1 MLRDRSWKLKY
12 TPEDGDLVERF
23 YVPAL
28 EDAERY
34 DRITGYFTAG
44 ALALAARGI
53 EGLVR
58 NDGRMRLI
66 VGCTLAQP
74 EIDAVEQGA
83 RLREQVEAR
92 LAALPLAPP
101 DAAAEDAL
109 ELLAWMVASGRLE
122 MKVAVPCGP
131 DRAPVFDEA
140 VFHEKTGIVEDRT
153 GDRVAW
159 TGSLNE
165 TVAGWQRNWESIGVY
180 TSWGPEPGRVEA
192 EEAGFARL
200 WADRARRAV
209 VIDAPEAARRDLLR
223 FLPDDAPRR
232 LGGARPPPDRADPPP
247 APAPPPADRR
257 ALVWGF
263 IAQAPRMEPGGS
275 RVGEAT
281 AAVTPWPHQV
291 RAFERLYAA
300 WPPRLLIA
308 DEVGLGKTVQAGMLL
323 RQAWL
328 SGRAK
333 RVLILAPKAVLG
345 QWQVELREKF
355 NLNWPIYDGRRLTW
369 RRSPALAGG
378 DERAAGRD
386 EWHREPAVIVSSQLM
401 RRADRAAEL
410 LEEAE
415 PWDVVVLDE
424 AHHARR
430 RGAGTGREG
439 GPNALLALM
448 RRLEERACGLV
459 LLTATPMQV
468 HPVELWDLLDLLG
481 LPPEWTEEAFLR
493 FFEDLASSNPSA
505 AAFARMA
512 RLFQAAE
519 RVWGPA
525 GGEAEDGL
533 AGLSRLRSR
542 KVMRALR
549 DRASIPLRQ
558 LETAE
563 RRAALDVLRAGTPV
577 RHLVS
582 RHTRDLL
589 RRYFRAGMLGTP
601 VAERRVEDRFIPMT
615 AAEGALYAA
624 VEDHISAT
632 CARAGAAERAAVGF
646 VMTVYRRR
654 LASSFRALRA
664 TLERRLASLE
674 GASAPPDGLDEDAPD
689 DETADIPD
697 AEEVA
702 AMERRALEVEER
714 AGIEDLLRRVR
725 ALPADGKL
733 ARLTETLAGLRCD
746 GYAQAMVFT
755 QYADTMDFLRGALG
769 GARLMCFSGRGGEVP
784 APGGGVADHRPR
796 RGPAAVPGRRGG
808 RPALHRRRRRR
819 AELPVLRRL
828 GQLRHAVEPDAGRTA
843 DRAHRPAGP
852 GAPGDPHRQ
861 PALRRHGGDRR
872 LPRAAPTD
880 RAVRERGRRAATD
893 PLATAE
899 HPVRGGAGRRRGGAG
914 GGGRGGREAGA
925 GGRGGRLRHRRGHGR
940 RPGLA
945 GPGAGAGR
953 ARRPRPGDRRA
964 RPDAARLGRPAAG
977 APRIRPDRPRHGGAG
992 AGDHRPGVLRG
1003 ERGQRRAVV
1012 AGQPAVRAAGVPGP
1026 GGRAAASRRAQGAP
1040 GTVTSRRGTPLPT
1053 SPLEGGRSATGRT
1066 RERPRRRTGRRVA
1079 AVFSPPPFRGEVGRG
1094 VPRAGAAGG
1103 RRVIPPTPPSRG
1115 EKRGRGG
1122 GGGPS
1127 PGGAAAAPLGQP
1139 PSRPPPFQGGGEQTA
1154 RPASLSGHRER
1165 SPTGPLTPPSGRGGR
1180 VKAESQVRSPWGR
1193 SGGGLTRPAARA
1205 GVLPTASASTI
1216 HHPLP
1221 AAAPPPGAARP

>member
-58 NDGRMRLI
+58 NGGRMRLI

-74 EIDAVEQGA
+74 EIDAVAQGA

-109 ELLAWMVASGRLE
+109 ELLAWMVASGHLE

-232 LGGARPPPDRADPPP
+232 LGGAPPPPDRADPISAPP
-247 APAPPPADRR
+247 PAPPPADRR

-378 DERAAGRD
+378 SERAAGRG

-448 RRLEERACGLV
+448 RRLEERARGLV

-589 RRYFRAGMLGTP
+589 RRYFRAGMLGTL

-733 ARLTETLAGLRCD
+733 ARLTETLAGLRRD

-784 APGGGVADHRPR
+784 APGGGWRTID
-796 RGPAAVPGRRGG
+796 RGEA
-808 RPALHRRRRRR
+808 RRRFRDGAADVLLCTDAA
-819 AELPVLRRL
+819 AEGLNFQFCGALVNYDMPWNPMRVEQRIGRIDRL
-828 GQLRHAVEPDAGRTA
+828 GQEHPEIRIVNLHYEDTVETDVYR
-843 DRAHRPAGP
+843 
-852 GAPGDPHRQ
+852 
-861 PALRRHGGDRR
+861 ALRQRIGLFESVVGALQPILSE
-872 LPRAAPTD
+872 LPRTLSG
-880 RAVRERGRRAATD
+880 AV
-893 PLATAE
+893 L
-899 HPVRGGAGRRRGGAG
+899 AG
-914 GGGRGGREAGA
+914 GGEA
-925 GGRGGRLRHRRGHGR
+925 
-940 RPGLA
+940 
-945 GPGAGAGR
+945 R
-953 ARRPRPGDRRA
+953 AAAVEEVERRA
-964 RPDAARLGRPAAG
+964 REAEAGGFDIDAVTGGDLALPDRAPAPVGLDDLDRVIAAPDLMPPGWDVQPL
-977 APRIRPDRPRHGGAG
+977 APREYGLI
-992 AGDHRPGVLRG
+992 
-1003 ERGQRRAVV
+1003 
-1012 AGQPAVRAAGVPGP
+1012 GP
-1026 GGRAAASRRAQGAP
+1026 GMAERVRVTTDPAFFEENADSVELWSP
-1040 GTVTSRRGTPLPT
+1040 G
-1053 SPLEGGRSATGRT
+1053 SPL
-1066 RERPRRRTGRRVA
+1066 
-1079 AVFSPPPFRGEVGRG
+1079 F
-1094 VPRAGAAGG
+1094 
-1103 RRVIPPTPPSRG
+1103 
-1115 EKRGRGG
+1115 
-1122 GGGPS
+1122 
-1127 PGGAAAAPLGQP
+1127 
-1139 PSRPPPFQGGGEQTA
+1139 
-1154 RPASLSGHRER
+1154 
-1165 SPTGPLTPPSGRGGR
+1165 
-1180 VKAESQVRSPWGR
+1180 
-1193 SGGGLTRPAARA
+1193 
-1205 GVLPTASASTI
+1205 
-1216 HHPLP
+1216 
-1221 AAAPPPGAARP
+1221 APPEFPAPAEALPPVDALKELLER

>member
-12 TPEDGDLVERF
+12 TPDDGDLVERF

-66 VGCTLAQP
+66 VGCTLAQA
-74 EIDAVEQGA
+74 EIDAVARGA

-101 DAAAEDAL
+101 DAEAEGAL
-109 ELLAWMVASGRLE
+109 ELLAWMVGRGHLD

-153 GDRVAW
+153 GDRLAW

-165 TVAGWQRNWESIGVY
+165 TAAGWQRNWESIGVY
-180 TSWGPEPGRVEA
+180 ASWGPEPGRVEA
-192 EEAGFARL
+192 EEENFARL

-223 FLPDDAPRR
+223 FLPGDAPRR
-232 LGGARPPPDRADPPP
+232 FGEGAPPPDRAEPPPEPPP
-247 APAPPPADRR
+247 APPAADRR

-355 NLNWPIYDGRRLTW
+355 NLDWPIYDGRRLTW
-369 RRSPALAGG
+369 RRSPAAGDG
-378 DERAAGRD
+378 RERAAGRG
-386 EWHREPAVIVSSQLM
+386 EWHREPAVLVSSQLM

-430 RGAGTGREG
+430 RGAGTVREG
-439 GPNALLALM
+439 GANALLTLM
-448 RRLEERACGLV
+448 RRLESRTRGLV

-468 HPVELWDLLDLLG
+468 DPVELWDLLDLLG
-481 LPPEWTEEAFLR
+481 LPPEWTAEAFLR
-493 FFEDLASSNPSA
+493 FFDDLASANPSA
-505 AAFARMA
+505 EAFERMA
-512 RLFQAAE
+512 LMFQAAE

-525 GGEAEDGL
+525 KAGAEDGL
-533 AGLSRLRSR
+533 AGLSRLRAGR
-542 KVMRALR
+542 VLRALR
-549 DRASIPLRQ
+549 DESSIPRRQ

-563 RRAALDVLRAGTPV
+563 RRAALAVLRAGTPV

-589 RRYFRAGMLGTP
+589 RRYFKAGMLAAP
-601 VAERRVEDRFIPMT
+601 VAERRVEDRFIAMT
-615 AAEGALYAA
+615 ADERALYAA

-664 TLERRLASLE
+664 TLERRLAALE
-674 GASAPPDGLDEDAPD
+674 GAPAPPDGLDEDAPD
-689 DETADIPD
+689 DETGELPD

-702 AMERRALEVEER
+702 EMERRALAVEER
-714 AGIEDLLRRVR
+714 AGIEDLLRRVG

-733 ARLTETLAGLRCD
+733 ARLTEALAGLRRD

-769 GARLMCFSGRGGEVP
+769 DARLMCFSGRGGEVP
-784 APGGGVADHRPR
+784 SSGGGWRAID
-796 RGPAAVPGRRGG
+796 RGEA
-808 RPALHRRRRRR
+808 RRRFRNGAADILLCTDAA
-819 AELPVLRRL
+819 AEGLNFQFCGALVNYDMPWNPMRVEQRIGRIDRL
-828 GQLRHAVEPDAGRTA
+828 GQEHPEIRIVNLHYEDTVETDVYR
-843 DRAHRPAGP
+843 
-852 GAPGDPHRQ
+852 
-861 PALRRHGGDRR
+861 ALRERIGLFESVVGALQPILSE
-872 LPRAAPTD
+872 LPRALSK
-880 RAVRERGRRAATD
+880 AVLAGGEGARAA
-893 PLATAE
+893 AVE
-899 HPVRGGAGRRRGGAG
+899 EV
-914 GGGRGGREAGA
+914 E
-925 GGRGGRLRHRRGHGR
+925 
-940 RPGLA
+940 
-945 GPGAGAGR
+945 
-953 ARRPRPGDRRA
+953 RRA
-964 RPDAARLGRPAAG
+964 REAEAGGFDLDAVAGGDLALPDRAPAPVGLDDLDRVIAAPDLMPPGWDVQPL
-977 APRIRPDRPRHGGAG
+977 APREYGLLG
-992 AGDHRPGVLRG
+992 PGMA
-1003 ERGQRRAVV
+1003 ERVRVTTD
-1012 AGQPAVRAAGVPGP
+1012 PAFFEENAESVELWSPGSPLFAPPEFPAPPEALPPVRA
-1026 GGRAAASRRAQGAP
+1026 
-1040 GTVTSRRGTPLPT
+1040 LKEI
-1053 SPLEGGRSATGRT
+1053 LER
-1066 RERPRRRTGRRVA
+1066 
-1079 AVFSPPPFRGEVGRG
+1079 
-1094 VPRAGAAGG
+1094 
-1103 RRVIPPTPPSRG
+1103 
-1115 EKRGRGG
+1115 
-1122 GGGPS
+1122 
-1127 PGGAAAAPLGQP
+1127 
-1139 PSRPPPFQGGGEQTA
+1139 
-1154 RPASLSGHRER
+1154 
-1165 SPTGPLTPPSGRGGR
+1165 
-1180 VKAESQVRSPWGR
+1180 
-1193 SGGGLTRPAARA
+1193 
-1205 GVLPTASASTI
+1205 
-1216 HHPLP
+1216 
-1221 AAAPPPGAARP
+1221 